1 MKHIFLNRYC
11 YIIGAIIFLCACKK
25 SLPEDKSVLAR
36 EFDFNVLDSAIGL
49 TFKFIDTSKN
59 ASGYIW
65 EFGDGSSSKEV
76 TPIHKYKDLGKDT
89 SYTVRRTAISQ
100 NGYKDIIE
108 QTIYVGT
115 VTPSINVNSSS
126 SGNAE
131 SKYFINFSSNAYHC
145 KKIQWYID
153 NVENTTLENQ
163 TSTNNFSMG
172 EGEAAAKPYTLKA
185 KITGYTGIERETSF
199 TITVPK
205 IGKLKILEI
214 QVITLPD
221 SWGPT
226 PDIHLTTAKKGNT
239 YLDYE
244 VIKDCDV
251 AAGQGIWKQFEIDK
265 LAFNTNDAIPDG
277 LYIKINRYTK
287 RTETGWGGS
296 DNVTEFDGLFK
307 GWPSTDPNLHFLK
320 EAWTEDLVHATGL
333 KLKIK
338 YRCE

>member
-100 NGYKDIIE
+100 NGYKDITE
-108 QTIYVGT
+108 QSIYVGT
-115 VTPSINVNSSS
+115 VTPSINLYSSS
-126 SGNAE
+126 SGNVE

-185 KITGYTGIERETSF
+185 KITGYTGIERDISF
-199 TITVPK
+199 TIPVPK
-205 IGKLKILEI
+205 IKQLKILEI
-214 QVITLPD
+214 KVVELPAT
-221 SWGPT
+221 WGAT
-226 PDIHLTTAKKGNT
+226 PNIHLTTKDKG
-239 YLDYE
+239 YYDIYE
-244 VIKDCDV
+244 LRENCDI
-251 AAGQGIWKQFEIDK
+251 AAGQGVWKEFDIKQVS
-265 LAFNTNDAIPDG
+265 FNTNGSISDG
-277 LYIKINRYTK
+277 LYVKVERFTTK
-287 RTETGWGGS
+287 KANGNWAY
-296 DNVTEFDGLFK
+296 DNVTEFDGFFK

>member
-11 YIIGAIIFLCACKK
+11 YIIAAIMLLCACKK

-100 NGYKDIIE
+100 NGYKDITE
-108 QTIYVGT
+108 QSIYVGT
-115 VTPSINVNSSS
+115 VTPSINLYSSS
-126 SGNAE
+126 SGNVE

-163 TSTNNFSMG
+163 TSAYNFSMG

-185 KITGYTGIERETSF
+185 KITGYTGIERDISF
-199 TITVPK
+199 IIPVPK
-205 IGKLKILEI
+205 IKQLKILEI
-214 QVITLPD
+214 KVVELPAT
-221 SWGPT
+221 WGAT
-226 PDIHLTTAKKGNT
+226 PNIRLTTIRKKT
-239 YLDYE
+239 YWDYE
-244 VIKDCDV
+244 LIENCNV
-251 AAGQGIWKQFEIDK
+251 AAGQGVWKQFEIDK
-265 LAFNTNDAIPDG
+265 LAFNTNEAISDG
-277 LYIKINRYTK
+277 LYVNIRRFTTK
-287 RTETGWGGS
+287 DANGS
-296 DNVTEFDGLFK
+296 WYHDYEIEFDGFFK
-307 GWPSTDPNLHFLK
+307 GWPSTDPNLHFLR
-320 EAWTEDLVHATGL
+320 EAWTEDLDNGSGL